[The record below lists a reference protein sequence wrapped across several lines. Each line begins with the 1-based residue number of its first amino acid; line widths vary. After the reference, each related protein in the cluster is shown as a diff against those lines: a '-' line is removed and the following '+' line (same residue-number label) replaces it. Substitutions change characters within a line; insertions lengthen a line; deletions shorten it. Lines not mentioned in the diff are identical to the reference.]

1 MKDFADVNGGERK
14 MYRKWGKRCMAIMMS
29 IMMMCSLVVQP
40 AKAAEREN
48 TMVAKEIVSRMTLE
62 EKIGQMIMPA
72 MRKWNGKNVTVLNA
86 ELSEAIRKYKFGGII
101 LFAENTP
108 ETEQTVRLI
117 DQMQQAASY
126 PLLISI
132 DQEGG
137 TVTRLGQGTN
147 FGGNMALTAT
157 GNIQNTIDVSNA
169 IGEELSA
176 LGIQIDFAPVVDVNV
191 NPNNPVIGVRSFS
204 DNPDVVANQGAAFI
218 SGLHKAG
225 VASALKHF
233 PGHGDTATD
242 SHTGLPCINKTLEQ
256 IQQCELIPFKKGIDA
271 GADIVMTAHI
281 QYPMIEKTT
290 YKARD
295 GKVITLPATLSKTMI
310 TDVLRGQLGYDGVVT
325 TDALNM
331 DAIAKLFV
339 PKDAARLAINAD
351 VDILLMPVDLSSVA
365 GIQNME
371 RYLNDIV
378 NMVSKGEINEATI
391 TRSAER
397 IVKLKLDYGVM
408 KADGSASENLLQDEN
423 LRIAKA
429 LQTVGSPAHKVLE
442 WKVAGEAVT
451 LVKNDNQTLPLCQS
465 TSENIAIF
473 CPYNSE
479 ISSIE
484 QAITKLKQDHLLE
497 DTTVCKVFSYEKKNI
512 SEVADIIKENDT
524 FVVISE
530 MSGKSTISGWQG
542 NFINALNQE
551 AHSSGRK
558 VIIVSARLPYDAI
571 FYQNADAIVL
581 TYCPK
586 SSAFNISAAIYA
598 IFDKKLPTGQIPL
611 KIVE

>member
-1 MKDFADVNGGERK
+1 

-29 IMMMCSLVVQP
+29 IIMMCSLGVQP
-40 AKAAEREN
+40 AKAAERDN

-117 DQMQQAASY
+117 DQMQQAAPY
-126 PLLISI
+126 PLMIAI

-191 NPNNPVIGVRSFS
+191 NPDNPVIGVRSFS
-204 DNPDVVANQGAAFI
+204 DNPNVVANQGAAFI

-233 PGHGDTATD
+233 PGHGDTSTD

-256 IQQCELIPFKKGIDA
+256 LQQCELIPFQKGISD

-281 QYPMIEKTT
+281 QYPMIEKAA
-290 YKARD
+290 YKSKN
-295 GKVITLPATLSKTMI
+295 GKEITLPATLSKTMI
-310 TDVLRGQLGYDGVVT
+310 TDVLRGQLGYDGVVS

-331 DAIAKLFV
+331 DAVSKLFV
-339 PKDAARLAINAD
+339 PKDVARLAINAD
-351 VDILLMPVDLSSVA
+351 VDILLMPVDLSSQA

-371 RYLNDIV
+371 KYLNDIV
-378 NMVSKGEINEATI
+378 DMVRKGEIDAATI
-391 TRSAER
+391 TKSAER
-397 IVKLKLDYGVM
+397 IVKLKLDYGIM
-408 KADGSASENLLQDEN
+408 KEDGTASDTLLLEEKH
-423 LRIAKA
+423 RIANA
-429 LQTVGSPAHKVLE
+429 LQVVGSPVHKALE
-442 WKVAGEAVT
+442 WRVAKEAVT
-451 LVKNDNQTLPLCQS
+451 LVKNDNNVLPLQKN
-465 TSENIAIF
+465 TPQKVAIF
-473 CPYNSE
+473 CPYQDE
-479 ISSIE
+479 IAVVE
-484 QAITKLKQDHLLE
+484 QAVARIRQDNLLG
-497 DTTVCKVFSYEKKNI
+497 DTTECKIYCYEKKNI
-512 SEVADIIKENDT
+512 SDVADIIMENDL
-524 FVVISE
+524 FIVISE
-530 MSGKSTISGWQG
+530 MSGKNTVSGWQG
-542 NFINALNQE
+542 TFINGLNQKAHE
-551 AHSSGRK
+551 AGKK
-558 VIIVSARLPYDAI
+558 VVLVSAKLPYDAI
-571 FYQNADAIVL
+571 AYQNSDAILL
-581 TYCPK
+581 TFCPK
-586 SSAFNISAAIYA
+586 RNSANISVAIYSAFESV
-598 IFDKKLPTGQIPL
+598 LPIGQSPL
-611 KIVE
+611 KITP